1 MAKFVIDS
9 LDGLVDP
16 LKSEYEARDGKFY
29 LKIDGDIPALVEAN
43 GKITAAAAKIAG
55 LDTKVVEFRDNN
67 INLLKEL
74 EVLRPLQEK
83 FKDIDPDAARAA
95 LAKVEALGK
104 KGIKSEEDVD
114 TKVKTLLDAQL
125 LPFQTA
131 MKGLQDQLATSAA
144 AAAAD
149 RQRADALLLQAEI
162 SEKFI
167 KAGGKAKAT
176 SFIVGEA
183 SKSFEV
189 KDGHVV
195 AKVGMFNPEKPGESL
210 STDDWLKLILKEHD
224 YTIEPSKGGG
234 APPNRGVGDAP
245 LGLKPGQTLLKNPTP
260 QQLGQFSA
268 DIAAGKVKIVFEEAA
283 S

>member
-1 MAKFVIDS
+1 MKFVLESIDALPDS
-9 LDGLVDP
+9 T
-16 LKSEYEARDGKFY
+16 KSEYELRDGKFY
-29 LKIDGDIPALVEAN
+29 LKLEGDHPALVEAN
-43 GKITAAAAKIAG
+43 GKITAAAAKIAS
-55 LDTKVVEFRDNN
+55 LDTKVDEFRTNN

-83 FKDIDPDAARAA
+83 FKDLDPDAARAA

-104 KGIKSEEDVD
+104 KGIKNEEDVD
-114 TKVKTLLDAQL
+114 ARVKSLLEAQL
-125 LPFQTA
+125 QPFQTA

-149 RQRADALLLQAEI
+149 RKRADDLLLKSEI

-183 SKSFEV
+183 KSAFEV

-195 AKVGMFNPEKPGESL
+195 AKVGMFNPEKPGEPL
-210 STDDWLKLILKEHD
+210 TTDDWLVQTLKVHD

-234 APPNRGVGDAP
+234 APANRGAGDTP
-245 LGLKPGQTLLKNPTP
+245 IGLKPGQTLLKNPTP
-260 QQLGQFSA
+260 QQLGQFA
-268 DIAAGKVKIVFEEAA
+268 GDIAAGKVKIEFENVTT
-283 S
+283 